1 MLTILEN
8 FLASHYIHG
17 EKTFEVEEDGKR
29 KTVKVERTEFNL
41 TEKAISAF
49 KVIHDEW
56 ELEVC
61 KKNPHDALLGGN
73 SATNSVTLALINRA
87 EGLYGRI

>member
-1 MLTILEN
+1 MYNILKFIDN
-8 FLASHYIHG
+8 FLANLYIHG
-17 EKTFEVEEDGKR
+17 ETTFEVEEEGKR

-41 TEKAISAF
+41 TEKVITAF
-49 KVIHDEW
+49 KEIHDEW

-73 SATNSVTLALINRA
+73 IIINILI
-87 EGLYGRI
+87 YSSY